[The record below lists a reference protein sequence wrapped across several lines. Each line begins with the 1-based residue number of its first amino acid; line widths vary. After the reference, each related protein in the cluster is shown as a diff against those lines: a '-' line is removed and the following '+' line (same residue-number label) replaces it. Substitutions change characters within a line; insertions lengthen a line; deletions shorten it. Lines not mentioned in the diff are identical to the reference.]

1 MQRSIKVHRKED
13 DMSGNGGATAEI
25 ESFIAEWAGD
35 TEPMRQWFERFYL
48 QLKELADVELQFAAR
63 PGVSYSMRPKH
74 ARQKDRDLFAI
85 VDVIDDDPAARW
97 LSVCFYEDMITDP
110 DERGELIPGGLAGS
124 DGYCFDM
131 FEDDEKLAHYL
142 MARIAEAAV
151 SASR

>member
-1 MQRSIKVHRKED
+1 
-13 DMSGNGGATAEI
+13 MSGNGGATAEI
-25 ESFIAEWAGD
+25 EAFIAEWAGEA
-35 TEPMRQWFERFYL
+35 EPMRQWFERFYL
-48 QLKELADVELQFAAR
+48 QLQELEDVELQFAAR

-97 LSVCFYEDMITDP
+97 LSVCFYGDMITDP
-110 DERGELIPGGLAGS
+110 QERGELIPGGLGGS

-131 FEDDEKLAHYL
+131 FEDDEELAHYL

-151 SASR
+151 SASS